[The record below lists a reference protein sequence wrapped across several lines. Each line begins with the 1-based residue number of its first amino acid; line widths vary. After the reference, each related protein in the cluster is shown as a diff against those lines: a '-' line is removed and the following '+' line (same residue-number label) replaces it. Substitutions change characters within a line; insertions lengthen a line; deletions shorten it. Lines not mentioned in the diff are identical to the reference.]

1 MGCSKSEV
9 IEGREKE
16 IKANSLLSSGIINKK
31 DLDDDLMTILYNKI
45 NKLIKVNPF
54 YDISLKDFKKTIN
67 EINKKIINEDYFD
80 NDNIIDE
87 IISKYF
93 LDQENFVK
101 VLFKNFVKY
110 SISKFNG
117 ILPNKDNDII
127 ILILYFL
134 YIFLSKIQPGKK
146 NLFKEKIKVLLNKT
160 KYDINNENENH
171 FKLSLLSNLL
181 INFIQMFSFCF
192 GSFFLLFT
200 FLDNFDN
207 YNKDSFEK
215 LINNNIIKE
224 VKYILD
230 DNLSMLNQNMSPYYL
245 NILVISEI
253 NNKINYLFEKVGK
266 NEEFILLNDDE
277 INVISESLYDTINI
291 KNYVDYLFFGENRE
305 Y

>member
-171 FKLSLLSNLL
+171 FKLSSKIDLTSLIILLLL
-181 INFIQMFSFCF
+181 IS
-192 GSFFLLFT
+192 SSKLSLL
-200 FLDNFDN
+200 
-207 YNKDSFEK
+207 
-215 LINNNIIKE
+215 
-224 VKYILD
+224 
-230 DNLSMLNQNMSPYYL
+230 
-245 NILVISEI
+245 
-253 NNKINYLFEKVGK
+253 
-266 NEEFILLNDDE
+266 
-277 INVISESLYDTINI
+277 
-291 KNYVDYLFFGENRE
+291 
-305 Y
+305 

>member
-1 MGCSKSEV
+1 MGCSGTEV
-9 IEGREKE
+9 IEREKE
-16 IKANSLLSSGIINKK
+16 IKASSLLSSGIINKNA
-31 DLDDDLMTILYNKI
+31 LDDDLMTILYTKI

-54 YDISLKDFKKTIN
+54 YDISLKDFQKTIN
-67 EINKKIINEDYFD
+67 ELNLKIINENYFD

-93 LDQENFVK
+93 QPEKIFVK

-110 SISKFNG
+110 SISKFYG
-117 ILPNKDNDII
+117 ILPIKDNDII

-160 KYDINNENENH
+160 KYDINKENENQ

-192 GSFFLLFT
+192 GSFFLFFT
-200 FLDNFDN
+200 LLDNFDN
-207 YNKDSFEK
+207 YNKDSFEE
-215 LINNNIIKE
+215 LINNNNIIKE
-224 VKYILD
+224 VKSILD
-230 DNLSMLNQNMSPYYL
+230 DNLSMFNQNMSPYYL
-245 NILVISEI
+245 NLLVISEI

-277 INVISESLYDTINI
+277 INDISESLFDTINI

>member
-1 MGCSKSEV
+1 MGCGRTEV

-16 IKANSLLSSGIINKK
+16 IKASSLLSSGIINKK
-31 DLDDDLMTILYNKI
+31 ALDDDLMTILYTKI

-54 YDISLKDFKKTIN
+54 YDISLKDFQKTIN
-67 EINKKIINEDYFD
+67 EIKNKIINENNFD

-93 LDQENFVK
+93 QREENFVK
-101 VLFKNFVKY
+101 VLFKNFVKC
-110 SISKFNG
+110 SISKFYG
-117 ILPNKDNDII
+117 ILPIKDNDII

-160 KYDINNENENH
+160 KYDINKENENQ

-181 INFIQMFSFCF
+181 INFTQMFSFCF
-192 GSFFLLFT
+192 GSFFLFFT

-207 YNKDSFEK
+207 YNKDSFEE

-224 VKYILD
+224 VKSILD
-230 DNLSMLNQNMSPYYL
+230 DNLSMFNQNMSPYYL
-245 NILVISEI
+245 NVLVISEI

-266 NEEFILLNDDE
+266 NEEFILLNDDA
-277 INVISESLYDTINI
+277 INDISESLYDTINI